1 MKTAQAEGR
10 RVEPNGRSDPAE
22 SVGPR
27 SGSSAGWVL
36 LPSWVALAWLV
47 SKAQWVWTHRPEMQF
62 GWLVAILSAY
72 LIWEKWA
79 EAPPPQFRLRL
90 GSLLGAALGV
100 GLLAVVQVYQAA
112 FGTNA
117 ASLCAHALGT
127 LMIVAANLHYAFGWA
142 GIRVFAFPFAFVLVA
157 MPLPSAVQGPVTHAL
172 QGLVTALNV
181 EILNLLGIPARRV
194 GSLIHLPSGTVGVD
208 EACSG
213 IRSLQSSIMATLF
226 IGYLSLRNPGL
237 RGLLFVGG
245 MIAAVLGNLIRSLV
259 LSFAAGS
266 RGIAAVQ
273 EVHDAAGWSI
283 LVFTAGAVGLLA
295 WFLMR
300 IERRAAETAT
310 GRAGA
315 APGP

>member
-1 MKTAQAEGR
+1 MKTALAEGR
-10 RVEPNGRSDPAE
+10 KAKAVGEPPCAAPA
-22 SVGPR
+22 GTR
-27 SGSSAGWVL
+27 SGARAGWVL

-47 SKAQWVWTHRPEMQF
+47 SKAQWVWTNRPEMQF

-72 LIWEKWA
+72 LIWEKWS
-79 EAPPPQFRLRL
+79 EAPPLKMGLRI
-90 GSLLGAALGV
+90 GSWVGAALGL

-127 LMIVAANLHYAFGWA
+127 LMIVAANLNYAFGWA

-181 EILNLLGIPARRV
+181 EILNLVGIPARQI

-213 IRSLQSSIMATLF
+213 IRSLQSSIMATMF
-226 IGYLSLRNPGL
+226 IGYLSLKNHGL
-237 RGLLFVGG
+237 RVLLFVGG
-245 MIAAVLGNLIRSLV
+245 MIAAVAGNLIRSLV

-266 RGIAAVQ
+266 RGIEAVH

-283 LVFTAGAVGLLA
+283 LIFTAGTVGLMA
-295 WFLMR
+295 WILVR
-300 IERRAAETAT
+300 IERRAAEASV
-310 GRAGA
+310 GRAGG
-315 APGP
+315 APGQ